1 LNLLKNP
8 FLAPHER
15 CRVIEINIMVKLL
28 ISQVLELL
36 LIIFQIFEVLKA

>member
-1 LNLLKNP
+1 LDLLQNP
-8 FLAPHER
+8 FLAPHKR
-15 CRVIEINIMVKLL
+15 FRVIEINIMVKLL